1 MNRGVVVAAI
11 GVAVVGGALLFWQS
25 RTSRVES
32 SAKDVAQ
39 PATSKAVLGVEEF
52 MREVDNYPG
61 QVRLEGVVSAV
72 AAEER
77 ALTLIDV
84 AELERCG
91 VVTCA
96 PLSLPVQWNGEMP
109 AVRDVVLLK
118 GEVSESEGK
127 LFFLAHSLERIEPKL
142 TETP

>member
-1 MNRGVVVAAI
+1 MNRGVFPAVI
-11 GVAVVGGALLFWQS
+11 GVAAVAGSLFFWQS

-32 SAKDVAQ
+32 PAEDIVQ
-39 PATSKAVLGVEEF
+39 ATSEAVLGVEEF
-52 MREVDNYPG
+52 MRDVDNYPG

-77 ALTLIDV
+77 VLTLIDV

-96 PLSLPVQWNGEMP
+96 PLSLPVKWNGEMP

-118 GEVSESEGK
+118 GEVSESGGK
-127 LFFLAHSLERIEPKL
+127 LIFLAHSLERIESEP

>member
-1 MNRGVVVAAI
+1 MNRRVVLAAI
-11 GVAVVGGALLFWQS
+11 GVVAVGGALFFWQS
-25 RTSRVES
+25 RTARVES
-32 SAKDVAQ
+32 PSEDVAQ
-39 PATSKAVLGVEEF
+39 HVSSKAVLGVEEF
-52 MREVDNYPG
+52 MREVDNHPG

-77 ALTLIDV
+77 ALTIIDV
-84 AELERCG
+84 GELERCG

-109 AVRDVVLLK
+109 AVRDVVVLK
-118 GEVSESEGK
+118 GEVAESGGK
-127 LFFLAHSLERIEPKL
+127 LFFLANSLERIEPKP

>member
-1 MNRGVVVAAI
+1 MNRGVFFAAVGI
-11 GVAVVGGALLFWQS
+11 AAVGGALFFWQS
-25 RTSRVES
+25 RTSPIES
-32 SAKDVAQ
+32 PTQDPAQ
-39 PATSKAVLGVEEF
+39 HATSEAVLGVEEF
-52 MREVDNYPG
+52 MREVDNHPG

-77 ALTLIDV
+77 ALTLIDI

-96 PLSLPVQWNGEMP
+96 SLSLPVQWDGEMP
-109 AVRDVVLLK
+109 AVRDVVVLK
-118 GEVSESEGK
+118 GEVAEYEGK
-127 LFFLAHSLERIEPKL
+127 LFFLAHSLERMEPEL

>member
-1 MNRGVVVAAI
+1 MNRGVVLAAI
-11 GVAVVGGALLFWQS
+11 GVAAVCGALFFWQG

-32 SAKDVAQ
+32 SAKGVAQ
-39 PATSKAVLGVEEF
+39 HTSSKAVLGVEEF
-52 MREVDNYPG
+52 MREVDNHPG

-109 AVRDVVLLK
+109 AVRDFVVLK
-118 GEVSESEGK
+118 GEVAESGGK
-127 LFFLAHSLERIEPKL
+127 LFFLAHSLERIEPEL

>member
-1 MNRGVVVAAI
+1 MSRGVILTVI
-11 GVAVVGGALLFWQS
+11 GVAAVGGALFSWQS

-32 SAKDVAQ
+32 PAKGVVH
-39 PATSKAVLGVEEF
+39 PASSKAVLGVEEF
-52 MREVDNYPG
+52 MRDVDNHPG

-109 AVRDVVLLK
+109 AVRDVVVLN
-118 GEVSESEGK
+118 GEVAESGGK
-127 LFFLAHSLERIEPKL
+127 LFFLANSLERIEPEL